1 MTIFFMNRSMS
12 SILYK
17 IIVWILRL
25 PDRVWTKLFNSVIHW
40 YFKDING
47 YLYRPHALKGLRYI
61 SIGHDTVLGRGA
73 ILTAWDEFEGY
84 HYKPSIHIGNHCNIG
99 EHSHITACHSIT
111 IGDNLLTGRYV
122 YISDNAHGEAVASQL
137 NIPPALRPLYV
148 KGPVVIGNNVWIG
161 ESARILSGVTVGDGA
176 IIGANAV
183 VTHDV
188 PSGAVV
194 GGVPAKVIKMMK

>member
-1 MTIFFMNRSMS
+1 MRNN
-12 SILYK
+12 LYK
-17 IIVWILRL
+17 AIGWISDL
-25 PDRVWTKLFNSVIHW
+25 PDRVWSKLFNSVIHW
-40 YFKDING
+40 CFKDIKG
-47 YLYRPHALKGLRYI
+47 YLYRPHQLKGLQYI
-61 SIGHDTVLGRGA
+61 SIGYDTGFGRGA
-73 ILTAWDEFEGY
+73 ILTAWDEFAGCR
-84 HYKPSIHIGNHCNIG
+84 HTPVIRIGNHCSIG

-137 NIPPALRPLYV
+137 AIPPSQRPLYV

-161 ESARILSGVTVGDGA
+161 ESARILSGVTIGDGA

-188 PSGAVV
+188 PNGAVV
-194 GGVPAKVIKMMK
+194 GGVPAKVIKLMT

>member
-1 MTIFFMNRSMS
+1 MS